1 MVCRSSIRCRTWSIR
16 GMARADLSEIEPPM
30 VAKLHAELKSWQ
42 EQVEA
47 GPMRAIPE
55 YQRGNR

>member
-1 MVCRSSIRCRTWSIR
+1 
-16 GMARADLSEIEPPM
+16 MARADLSEIEPPM